1 MEFFRQEYWSE
12 LTIPTPGN
20 IPDPEIKPGALV
32 SLALGGRLFTTVPPG
47 NVCKYEYVCKYEI
60 MKVIT
65 K

>member
-12 LTIPTPGN
+12 LTISSPGN

-32 SLALGGRLFTTVPPG
+32 SLALGGRLFTTAPPRM
-47 NVCKYEYVCKYEI
+47 YVNMNMTEI

>member
-1 MEFFRQEYWSE
+1 M
-12 LTIPTPGN
+12 TISSPGN

-32 SLALGGRLFTTVPPG
+32 SLALGGRLFTTALPRM
-47 NVCKYEYVCKYEI
+47 YVNMNMTEI